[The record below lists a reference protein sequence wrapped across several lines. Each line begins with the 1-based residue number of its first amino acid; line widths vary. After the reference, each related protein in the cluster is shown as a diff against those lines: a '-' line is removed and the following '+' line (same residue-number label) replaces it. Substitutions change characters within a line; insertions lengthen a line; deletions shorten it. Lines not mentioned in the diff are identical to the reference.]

1 MLLCILLLLPIKIKM
16 SCSYRGVCDLHSWLH
31 SSKQKL
37 SHFLAPR
44 NFSTLATKSWF
55 PGSVWWRAEGMNI
68 TCLGRCLPAYTR
80 RSWLF
85 TCTLAKEVCSGCRCC
100 RGGKYLF
107 STVGSNARLK
117 WLLVLAEPFIKQ
129 NATYLGMHQTHWS
142 ACLPSATVTSWCPPH
157 WLVEMLR
164 ASISQRQEGLHAA
177 VQGAAQTHGHRKA
190 LPVTQRGLCILCP
203 EEMDNPQKPVVLLK
217 WSPRVA
223 DLLPLPTHLPPCEQ
237 TLVGF
242 ASAH

>member
-55 PGSVWWRAEGMNI
+55 PGSVWWGAEGMSI
-68 TCLGRCLPAYTR
+68 TSLGWCLPAYTR

-85 TCTLAKEVCSGCRCC
+85 TCTLAKEVCWGCRCC
-100 RGGKYLF
+100 RGGTHLF

-142 ACLPSATVTSWCPPH
+142 ACL
-157 WLVEMLR
+157 LEMLR
-164 ASISQRQEGLHAA
+164 ASISQREEGLHAA
-177 VQGAAQTHGHRKA
+177 VQGAAQTHVHGKA
-190 LPVTQRGLCILCP
+190 VPVTQRGLCILCP
-203 EEMDNPQKPVVLLK
+203 E
-217 WSPRVA
+217 
-223 DLLPLPTHLPPCEQ
+223 
-237 TLVGF
+237 
-242 ASAH
+242 